1 MAFMKGEQGSTLI
14 EAAELSDAGGG
25 GGVRLIGVAQGIR
38 RPGRRGG
45 WLGVGFRGSKTAYP
59 PPPPG
64 SMQTGDA
71 Y

>member
-25 GGVRLIGVAQGIR
+25 GGVRLIGVAKGI
-38 RPGRRGG
+38 P
-45 WLGVGFRGSKTAYP
+45 P

-64 SMQTGDA
+64 SMQPWDA
-71 Y
+71 YYHALTTMKIWEV